1 MRTETFAGA
10 LVGSFLMCTALTPA
24 RAADVTNERL
34 LNPQREPQ
42 NWILHHGNYQG
53 HRFSPLNEINT
64 GTVGN
69 LRLAYT
75 VALSGLQPGGRY
87 AAGQLEA
94 TPLVEDG
101 IMYVPDGWGSVYAI
115 DLTAGRK
122 GVFKW
127 KMDPGVDRAWAGDV
141 ACCGVDNRGV
151 ALWKDKVISISLDG
165 RMFAINKATG
175 EVAWERKIADPAIG
189 ETLTIA
195 PLIVRDLAIVGAA
208 GGEFGI
214 RGYIEATDLN
224 TGKQAWRTYTIPG
237 TGEPG
242 NETWKDGKDRWKHGG
257 GSVWETATYDP
268 ETDTFYQ
275 GVGNA
280 GPDWDTE
287 YRPGDN
293 KWAASVLA
301 LSPNDGKIKWGFQY
315 TPNDPYDFDE
325 ISEHPII
332 NAKINGEDRKLVV
345 HAARNGYFYTLDRIN
360 GSFIAGKQYTYE
372 MNWTPGLDPK
382 TGKPL
387 NYNPNS
393 DIQLYNADTHG
404 TRAKPK
410 GGMLCP
416 AHIGGKNWEPS
427 AYNPELGLM
436 YIASREGCNYLETIE
451 QKDFVDQGGTVKPRE
466 RFHGGADQ
474 LLRARLY
481 GGLKA
486 VDPVTG
492 ETKADLKLIYPN
504 FSGALATAG
513 NRCSS
518 GTRTAPSR
526 PMTPRPC
533 RRCGASTSAPA
544 SMRRR
549 SPIRSMASS
558 TSPFWQAPGSR
569 PPSWRTCP
577 SSRTPRRRRC
587 CSCSGCDCFAPRTH
601 AGATLLSRRYVVIL
615 GLAGDKIETR
625 MGSDVARQPREGPH
639 EIAIHC
645 CTERAADDECAHA
658 GWGCRRDVRAL
669 ARRLQQGAAKLAP
682 ASRQLRGPP
691 VLAAQDHQHRQRQGY
706 EDRLQRRAW
715 RHRGCRHPIQ
725 ARQSRGHAARR
736 GRDHV
741 CARRLGHGLCHR
753 PLERQERHLQ
763 VAHGS

>member
-1 MRTETFAGA
+1 MIAGS
-10 LVGSFLMCTALTPA
+10 LLMATALTPA
-24 RAADVTNERL
+24 CAADVTAERL

-53 HRFSPLNEINT
+53 HRFSLLKDINT

-75 VALSGLQPGGRY
+75 VALYGLQPGGRY
-87 AAGQLEA
+87 AHGQLEA

-175 EVAWERKIADPAIG
+175 EVAWERKIAEPEIG

-214 RGYIEATDLN
+214 RGWIDATDLN
-224 TGKQAWRTYTIPG
+224 TGKRAWRTYTIPG
-237 TGEPG
+237 AGEPG

-275 GVGNA
+275 GIGNA

-332 NAKINGEDRKLVV
+332 NAKIGGEDRKLVV

-360 GSFIAGKQYTYE
+360 GSFISGKQYTYD

-382 TGKPL
+382 TGRPL
-387 NYNPNS
+387 NYDPNS
-393 DIQLYNADTHG
+393 DIQLYNPDTHG

-416 AHIGGKNWEPS
+416 AHTGGKNWEPS
-427 AYNPELGLM
+427 SYNPELGLM
-436 YIASREGCNYLETIE
+436 YIASREGCNFLETIE

-474 LLRARLY
+474 VRSRLY

-492 ETKADLKLIYPN
+492 ETKVDLKLTYPN
-504 FSGALATAG
+504 LSGTLATAG
-513 NRCSS
+513 NLVFIGHVDGTVSAHDAKTLKELWSFNIGTGINAPPISFAVNGKQYIAVLAGSKQSLNVISFSPELKHSS
-518 GTRTAPSR
+518 T
-526 PMTPRPC
+526 
-533 RRCGASTSAPA
+533 A
-544 SMRRR
+544 SMLFVF
-549 SPIRSMASS
+549 S
-558 TSPFWQAPGSR
+558 
-569 PPSWRTCP
+569 
-577 SSRTPRRRRC
+577 
-587 CSCSGCDCFAPRTH
+587 
-601 AGATLLSRRYVVIL
+601 L
-615 GLAGDKIETR
+615 
-625 MGSDVARQPREGPH
+625 
-639 EIAIHC
+639 
-645 CTERAADDECAHA
+645 
-658 GWGCRRDVRAL
+658 
-669 ARRLQQGAAKLAP
+669 
-682 ASRQLRGPP
+682 
-691 VLAAQDHQHRQRQGY
+691 
-706 EDRLQRRAW
+706 
-715 RHRGCRHPIQ
+715 
-725 ARQSRGHAARR
+725 
-736 GRDHV
+736 
-741 CARRLGHGLCHR
+741 
-753 PLERQERHLQ
+753 
-763 VAHGS
+763 